1 MTELTSQIQ
10 AFSLTLILGLIT
22 GVIFHYY
29 QLFIRQARVGS
40 VSLYIMDLVLW
51 IFILALVFWAMICIN
66 QGEIRFY
73 VLIAWLIGI
82 TIYFRALARRLYKL
96 LFPLAGQNVRVL
108 AWFKRLLARLG
119 SGIKALLKNISPASK
134 TPPPDPDD

>member
-1 MTELTSQIQ
+1 MTELTNQIQ

-73 VLIAWLIGI
+73 VLIAWLVGI
-82 TIYFRALARRLYKL
+82 TIYFRALARRFYKL
-96 LFPLAGQNVRVL
+96 LYPLAGQNVRVL
-108 AWFKRLLARLG
+108 AWLKRLLTRLG
-119 SGIKALLKNISPASK
+119 SGLKAFIKNICPASK